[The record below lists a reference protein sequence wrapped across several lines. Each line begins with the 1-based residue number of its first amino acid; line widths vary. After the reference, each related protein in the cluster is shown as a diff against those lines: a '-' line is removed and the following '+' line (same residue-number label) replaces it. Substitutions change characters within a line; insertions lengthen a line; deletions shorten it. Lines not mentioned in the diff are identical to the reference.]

1 MYVHDGLQASRSKDE
16 LKEGLLD
23 LRNSLE
29 RHGFELKHL
38 IFNFETIHED
48 IKDEQS
54 IFHLKYNL
62 SEDLIGV
69 KLNLNLFPKNRG
81 VPKGQDLI
89 QMKSLDNLKL
99 TKTVASRL
107 VGQIFD
113 LIGHVTI
120 LRSSFLILFSK
131 VCTVAKNWTDEI
143 SRDTEVYQEF
153 MSLLLEVKN
162 TLTLIRPFPRCKV
175 PEGNHITDF
184 IVHSDASM
192 HLVAFTTHIQVKME
206 MRCNL
211 TC

>member
-1 MYVHDGLQASRSKDE
+1 MKQD
-16 LKEGLLD
+16 
-23 LRNSLE
+23 
-29 RHGFELKHL
+29 
-38 IFNFETIHED
+38 D
-48 IKDEQS
+48 INDEQS
-54 IFHLKYNL
+54 IFYLKYNL

-81 VPKGQDLI
+81 IPKGEDLV

-99 TKTVASRL
+99 TKTSASRL

-131 VCTVAKNWTDEI
+131 VYTVAKNWTDEI
-143 SRDTEVYQEF
+143 PRDTEVYQEF
-153 MSLLLEVKN
+153 MSLLFEVKN
-162 TLTLIRPFPRCKV
+162 TLMLIRPFPRCKV
-175 PEGNHITDF
+175 PEGSFITDF

-192 HLVAFTTHIQVKME
+192 DLVVSLLTYKLKME
-206 MRCNL
+206 VTCNL